1 MGDDMKKVIPFVF
14 MFALCSLIFKPVIS
28 VSSSQSLA
36 KKVIVLDPGHGGYE
50 LRKKINDY
58 IT

>member
-1 MGDDMKKVIPFVF
+1 MKKIIPFIL